1 MIYEMRTYTV
11 VAGELGA
18 VVKNAGSVAREVRGD
33 RFGKLEGYWQT
44 DIGPLNTVMHLWSYE
59 SFDERNRLR
68 DELANHKPW
77 VDEYLPL
84 VLPRLVRQEI
94 RLMKAFLPFKAPETE
109 GNVYE
114 FRYYQTKPGMAKEW
128 AKHFANVMPARE
140 KYSKNVCAWNVE
152 AGQNIAPEILNRGG
166 EVFPVVIHQAD
177 FGPSTH
183 LPFAPGLEK
192 IVDGDPETAFSP
204 AEHLIPLAREADA
217 CGYEA
222 MGFSDHV
229 VHPEVLKTPYPYTAD
244 GKPRWDSKAHWP
256 DPWVMIVSAPVS
268 ARAA

>member
-84 VLPRLVRQEI
+84 AVPRLVRQEI

-152 AGQNIAPEILNRGG
+152 AGQPNEVCHLWVYPDLAARSRARVESGKDEDWKAFLATTVPLLAQASNCILTPAP
-166 EVFPVVIHQAD
+166 H
-177 FGPSTH
+177 
-183 LPFAPGLEK
+183 
-192 IVDGDPETAFSP
+192 SP
-204 AEHLIPLAREADA
+204 
-217 CGYEA
+217 
-222 MGFSDHV
+222 
-229 VHPEVLKTPYPYTAD
+229 LK
-244 GKPRWDSKAHWP
+244 
-256 DPWVMIVSAPVS
+256 
-268 ARAA
+268 